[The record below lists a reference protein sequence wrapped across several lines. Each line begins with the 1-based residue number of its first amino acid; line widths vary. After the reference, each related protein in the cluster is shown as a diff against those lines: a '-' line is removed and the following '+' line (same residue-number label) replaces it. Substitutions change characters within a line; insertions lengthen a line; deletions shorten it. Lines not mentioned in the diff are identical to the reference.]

1 MATTHRD
8 PTHGGYVAP
17 QWLSLQQAASIYGVS
32 VDTLRR
38 RVIAGDLPASRLG
51 QRLIRVRMED
61 LAHMFRP
68 IPTVRRRWRRG
79 A

>member
-8 PTHGGYVAP
+8 PTHGGNVAP
-17 QWLSLQQAASIYGVS
+17 QWLSLQEAARIYGVS

-51 QRLIRVRMED
+51 QRLIRVRVDD
-61 LAHMFRP
+61 LEHMFRP
-68 IPTVRRRWRRG
+68 IPTVRGRWRRG